1 MWLVWVV
8 TAWLAPSVFA
18 LGFTFLAPYPSVFT
32 PIAGALVGLGV
43 SVGAVMALG

>member
-1 MWLVWVV
+1 MWLLWVV
-8 TAWLAPSVFA
+8 VASLAPSVFA
-18 LGFTFLAPYPSVFT
+18 LGFTFLLPHPNVFT